1 MAAFQISNEKQSHEL
16 GWNLPEDVED
26 SLIDICQRFL
36 GYLEANKIKTESP
49 KTSQPELGVPV
60 ESGAVVS
67 TLCSEG
73 FRGHS
78 SEPPQCQVHESRQIR
93 SGQTGDGKSE
103 H

>member
-16 GWNLPEDVED
+16 GRNLPEDFEN
-26 SLIDICQRFL
+26 SLIDIYWSFP
-36 GYLEANKIKTESP
+36 GYLEANKIKTEIP

-73 FRGHS
+73 FRGHPSES
-78 SEPPQCQVHESRQIR
+78 SQC
-93 SGQTGDGKSE
+93 
-103 H
+103 